1 MSDKNVALS
10 SLGPLMVDVEGLS
23 LTKED
28 RSLLKHPFVG
38 GLILFSRNYASVE
51 QVSEL
56 ITSIKEHRPELIIAV
71 DQEGGRVQRFKSSLT
86 RLPPLE
92 SVGRLYDNSPDL
104 ATAYATELGWIMA
117 SEMLALGVDISF
129 APVLDLA
136 YGVSSIIGDRALHS
150 KPVLV
155 SMLGGA
161 YIEGMNEAGMV
172 ATGKHFPGHGAVQ
185 ADSHLE
191 LPLDSRSLEAIKQHD
206 IIPFKS
212 LAKQLGGIM
221 PAHIVYE
228 KVDALPAGFSLY
240 WLQTVLR
247 NELGFSGVIFS
258 DDLSMEGAAMAG
270 SYAQRAEKALAA
282 GCDMI
287 LVCNCREGVNA
298 VLADDQVTQQS
309 ANQQRIHALRGSS
322 RVSGL
327 EELRS
332 LSRYQA
338 AQEMIVRY
346 S

>member
-1 MSDKNVALS
+1 MSDNSISLS

-28 RSLLKHPFVG
+28 RNLLKHPFVG

-56 ITSIKEHRPELIIAV
+56 IASIREQRPELIIAV

-92 SVGRLYDNSPDL
+92 DVGRLYDNSPEL
-104 ATAYATELGWIMA
+104 AAAYATELGWIMA

-150 KPVLV
+150 KPALV
-155 SMLGGA
+155 SLLGGA
-161 YIEGMNEAGMV
+161 YIEGMDQAGMV

-206 IIPFKS
+206 IIPFKN
-212 LAKQLGGIM
+212 LAKHLGGIM
-221 PAHIVYE
+221 PAHIVYD
-228 KVDALPAGFSLY
+228 KVDALPAGFSPY

-270 SYAQRAEKALAA
+270 PYAQRAEKALAA

-298 VLADDQVTQQS
+298 VLADDQVTQYS
-309 ANQQRIHALRGSS
+309 ANQQRIHALRGGA